1 MDARTPS
8 PSEVVAAPVA
18 KRRPGRFTL
27 TPINLRR
34 WQNFKANRRG
44 YWSLWIFL
52 VLFVGSLGAEFIA
65 NDKPFFVSFEG
76 RFYFPAVI
84 DYPETTFGGDFETAA
99 DYRDP
104 YLQKL
109 IADKGGYMLWPPIRY
124 SYNTHNLDLPT
135 PAPSPPTWM
144 LTEAQCKD
152 VVERKHLNGCSDLEY
167 NWLGTDDQGRDVVAR
182 LIYGFRISVLFGL
195 ILTIVSSVIGVAA
208 GAVQGYFGGWTDLLF
223 QRFIEIWTSLPELYL
238 LLIISSV
245 LVPGF
250 FTLLGILLLF
260 SWVSLVGLVR
270 AEFLRG
276 RNFEYIQAARALGVS
291 NRVIMFRHLLPNAMV
306 ATMTM
311 LPFILS
317 GSVMELTALDF
328 LGFGLPPGS
337 PSLGEML
344 QQGKSNIQAPWLGI
358 SGFFTIAIMMSLLIF
373 IGEAV
378 RDAFDPRKTLQVSA
392 MDASASPL
400 LSVRDL
406 SVSFGHGDREM
417 LAVDRVSFDIRKGET
432 LALVGES
439 GSGKSATALSIMK
452 LLPYPS
458 AAHPSGAIMFKG
470 QDLMRLSDREI
481 RRHRGGDITIVFQEP
496 MTSLNPLH
504 TIEKQLGEI
513 LLLHG
518 GVTGKAA
525 RTRILELLDPVRD
538 SRSGKPAAELSAPA
552 LGRPAP
558 ARDDRDGARQRA
570 GPLDRG
576 RADDRARRHRA
587 GADSPAPQGPA
598 VAPRHGDPVHHP
610 RPRHRPQDRGT
621 GLRDEAGQD
630 RRAGIGRA
638 GVHGAAASLHPR
650 SPGRRAQGPAG
661 TAQSAG
667 RGHRPHRRSQ
677 GLVPDQA
684 RRAAQG
690 GRPHQGG
697 GRREHRG
704 AARRDAGHRRRIR
717 LRKDDAG
724 ARDPAVDLLQ
734 RPHRVSRP

>member
-8 PSEVVAAPVA
+8 SSEGVAAPVA
-18 KRRPGRFTL
+18 NRPPGRFTL

-34 WQNFKANRRG
+34 WQNFKANSRG
-44 YWSLWIFL
+44 YVSLWIFL

-76 RFYFPAVI
+76 KFYFPAVI

-144 LTEAQCKD
+144 LTEEQCKD

-167 NWLGTDDQGRDVVAR
+167 NWLGTDDQGRDVAAR

-291 NRVIMFRHLLPNAMV
+291 NGVIMFRHLLPNAMV

-317 GSVMELTALDF
+317 GAVMELTALDF

-358 SGFFTIAIMMSLLIF
+358 SGFFSIAIMMSLLIF
-373 IGEAV
+373 VGEAV
-378 RDAFDPRKTLQVSA
+378 RDAFDPRKTF
-392 MDASASPL
+392 
-400 LSVRDL
+400 R
-406 SVSFGHGDREM
+406 
-417 LAVDRVSFDIRKGET
+417 
-432 LALVGES
+432 
-439 GSGKSATALSIMK
+439 
-452 LLPYPS
+452 
-458 AAHPSGAIMFKG
+458 
-470 QDLMRLSDREI
+470 
-481 RRHRGGDITIVFQEP
+481 
-496 MTSLNPLH
+496 
-504 TIEKQLGEI
+504 
-513 LLLHG
+513 
-518 GVTGKAA
+518 
-525 RTRILELLDPVRD
+525 
-538 SRSGKPAAELSAPA
+538 
-552 LGRPAP
+552 
-558 ARDDRDGARQRA
+558 
-570 GPLDRG
+570 
-576 RADDRARRHRA
+576 
-587 GADSPAPQGPA
+587 
-598 VAPRHGDPVHHP
+598 
-610 RPRHRPQDRGT
+610 
-621 GLRDEAGQD
+621 
-630 RRAGIGRA
+630 
-638 GVHGAAASLHPR
+638 
-650 SPGRRAQGPAG
+650 
-661 TAQSAG
+661 
-667 RGHRPHRRSQ
+667 
-677 GLVPDQA
+677 
-684 RRAAQG
+684 
-690 GRPHQGG
+690 
-697 GRREHRG
+697 
-704 AARRDAGHRRRIR
+704 
-717 LRKDDAG
+717 
-724 ARDPAVDLLQ
+724 
-734 RPHRVSRP
+734 